1 MFRVIFKSLPGSS
14 LRLPTLLAIAH
25 AALAFYLW
33 FCAFDVNLA
42 MTSVRLWQILT
53 ALWFVWPILLAVR
66 AAVRFARF
74 DRDASRPKPA
84 PQGDARKPIVIV
96 APPRAPAPGL
106 PR

>member
-1 MFRVIFKSLPGSS
+1 MFRVILKSQPGWS

-33 FCAFDVNLA
+33 FCAFDVNLIL
-42 MTSVRLWQILT
+42 TPVRLWEILSV
-53 ALWFVWPILLAVR
+53 LWLVWPMLLAVR

-74 DRDASRPKPA
+74 VRDASRPKPA
-84 PQGDARKPIVIV
+84 PQGDARKPMFFV